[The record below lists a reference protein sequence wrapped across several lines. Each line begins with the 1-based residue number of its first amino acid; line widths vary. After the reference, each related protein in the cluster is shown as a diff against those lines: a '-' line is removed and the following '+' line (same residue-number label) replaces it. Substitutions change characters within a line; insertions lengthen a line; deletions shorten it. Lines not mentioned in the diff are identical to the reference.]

1 MNCGVKECP
10 FIRSGECDVPPC
22 ETCFL
27 PCKAR
32 EDRDRLKAMSLL
44 RREGRH
50 DKRTIHAQSISRGM

>member
-27 PCKAR
+27 PCEAR
-32 EDRDRLKAMSLL
+32 ED
-44 RREGRH
+44 H
-50 DKRTIHAQSISRGM
+50 D

>member
-10 FIRSGECDVPPC
+10 FVRSGECDIPPC

-32 EDRDRLKAMSLL
+32 EEHDCSQVLPIL
-44 RREGRH
+44 RRESRD
-50 DKRTIHAQSISRGM
+50 DK